1 MKKALFATL
10 ASTITFFCLS
20 ASANPFESME
30 SEMSKIGVEAHHLE
44 NVVNSH
50 TLKAARKMCLVSA
63 HHALEEK
70 AIAQKKYSEIAAHC
84 AQGNLHTALE
94 LMGGNVHDDVVHS
107 THVIVGGVQ
116 RHVHEWEHEAVDLW
130 HKIK

>member
-1 MKKALFATL
+1 MKKTFVATL
-10 ASTITFFCLS
+10 ASAMTVFCLS
-20 ASANPFESME
+20 ASANPFGSME
-30 SEMSKIGVEAHHLE
+30 AELSKIGVEANHLE
-44 NVVNSH
+44 KVINSH

-84 AQGNLHTALE
+84 ALGNLHTALE

-107 THVIVGGVQ
+107 THVIIGGVQ
-116 RHVHEWEHEAVDLW
+116 RHVHKWEHEAADLW